1 MQNNFK
7 KNAMKQVRKITCIN
21 NAGFVQKFKVV
32 WNGGQTGWSDTY
44 PNPQSRSIE
53 LAEYRVPAN
62 TEVWIEVDAVFGKKK
77 KSGDH
82 VIFSPESNDAA
93 IYRTTGATLTYKIHF
108 EN

>member
-1 MQNNFK
+1 
-7 KNAMKQVRKITCIN
+7 MKQVKKITCIN

-44 PNPQSRSIE
+44 PNPQSKSFE

-77 KSGDH
+77 QL
-82 VIFSPESNDAA
+82 VIMLFLFRKVMMQLFIEQ
-93 IYRTTGATLTYKIHF
+93 RV
-108 EN
+108 